1 MSEYADTPIYGKEV
15 NENIYKVDGYT
26 KANPYW
32 MLYDLIKN
40 EERDARAFI
49 QLLYSIEY
57 YGSMAKDYESKII
70 NNIKG
75 ISDTSQDKLSL
86 KTLTMEGTP
95 EEKKYQL

>member
-1 MSEYADTPIYGKEV
+1 MSEYADTHIYGKEV

-49 QLLYSIEY
+49 
-57 YGSMAKDYESKII
+57 
-70 NNIKG
+70 
-75 ISDTSQDKLSL
+75 
-86 KTLTMEGTP
+86 
-95 EEKKYQL
+95 